1 MIDTKNFFPK
11 TSKNRYLYAVVLVV
25 AASLAG
31 HLMRNL
37 FSNTNLVM
45 FYILAV
51 VVAALK
57 LGRGPS
63 ILAAVLGVLF
73 FDFLF
78 VHPYYSFA
86 VADTE
91 YLVTF
96 LVLFIVGIV
105 ISTLVEDTRHV
116 GLMKEKDKMQTALF
130 NSISHDLRT
139 PIASI
144 TGALS
149 TLIEN
154 PELDAVFQ
162 KELLETASEEA
173 GRMNQLVGNLL
184 DMARVEAG
192 ALKISSKL
200 CEVRDVVGSA
210 LNQFEE
216 KLRNK
221 NITIKIPAELP
232 DVLMDFSLM
241 MKVLVNLIDNAVNY
255 SPAGVELEI
264 EASYRNLYVEL
275 RISDRGLGIP
285 QEDIEHVFDKFYRVK
300 RPQSFK
306 GTGLG
311 LSICRS
317 IVEAHKGR
325 IRAEN
330 RSGGGTSI
338 VILLP
343 CQK

>member
-1 MIDTKNFFPK
+1 
-11 TSKNRYLYAVVLVV
+11 
-25 AASLAG
+25 
-31 HLMRNL
+31 
-37 FSNTNLVM
+37 
-45 FYILAV
+45 
-51 VVAALK
+51 
-57 LGRGPS
+57 
-63 ILAAVLGVLF
+63 
-73 FDFLF
+73 
-78 VHPYYSFA
+78 
-86 VADTE
+86 
-91 YLVTF
+91 
-96 LVLFIVGIV
+96 
-105 ISTLVEDTRHV
+105 
-116 GLMKEKDKMQTALF
+116 
-130 NSISHDLRT
+130 
-139 PIASI
+139 
-144 TGALS
+144 
-149 TLIEN
+149 
-154 PELDAVFQ
+154 
-162 KELLETASEEA
+162 
-173 GRMNQLVGNLL
+173 
-184 DMARVEAG
+184 
-192 ALKISSKL
+192 
-200 CEVRDVVGSA
+200 
-210 LNQFEE
+210 
-216 KLRNK
+216 
-221 NITIKIPAELP
+221 
-232 DVLMDFSLM
+232 M